1 MRDGWHWHTRHFR
14 AKERRAGMTDPQ
26 GGRTKIAVVANAP
39 ESLVGFRGPLLRLL
53 VARGHEVHTLAPGY
67 SVAQRQELEGI
78 GVYPATIRI
87 ERTGQSPLSDLSTL
101 VDLRR
106 WFRRARPDVSLTYF
120 IKPNIYGGLAAALTR
135 IPRRVAMVEGLGY
148 LFTDNGD
155 NSLKRSLARFVAVA
169 LLRAALRRAHQVI
182 FLNPD
187 DRDEFVA
194 RKIVRREQVLLLG
207 GIGVDLDFFSPASLP
222 DGPPSF
228 LMIGRLL
235 REKGVCEYIEAARLL
250 KTRYPAARFR
260 LVGGRDD
267 NPGGLS
273 AARVHE
279 LLADGAVEWLGELA
293 DIRPA
298 IADCSV
304 YVLPS
309 YREGVPRSTQEAMAM
324 GRPVVTTDVP
334 GCRETVRP
342 GINGFF
348 ATARD
353 AASLAEAMARFCDDP
368 GLIPVMGAQSLR
380 IAQEQFDIDEV
391 NERIYGALT
400 AGNALRQTA
409 R

>member
-1 MRDGWHWHTRHFR
+1 MADEQTGQ
-14 AKERRAGMTDPQ
+14 M
-26 GGRTKIAVVANAP
+26 KIAIVANAA

-53 VARGHEVHTLAPGY
+53 VARGHRVHTLAPSY
-67 SVAQRQELEGI
+67 SAMQRKQLEEI
-78 GVYPATIRI
+78 GVHPDTFRI

-101 VDLRR
+101 VDLRH
-106 WFRRARPDVSLTYF
+106 WFRRERPDVSLTYF
-120 IKPNIYGGLAAALTR
+120 IKPNIYGGLTAAMTGIA
-135 IPRRVAMVEGLGY
+135 RRVAMVEGLGY

-155 NSLKRSLARFVAVA
+155 SSLKRSVARTVAVV

-194 RKIVRREQVLLLG
+194 RRIVRPEQVMLLG
-207 GIGVDLDFFSPASLP
+207 GIGVDLDIFSPAPLP
-222 DGPPSF
+222 DGMPSF

-235 REKGVCEYIEAARLL
+235 REKGVCEYIEAARRL
-250 KTRYPAARFR
+250 KVRYPAARFC
-260 LVGGRDD
+260 LVGGRDN

-273 AARVHE
+273 TTQVDK
-279 LLADGAVEWLGELA
+279 LLVDGAVEWLGEVS
-293 DIRPA
+293 DVRPA
-298 IADCSV
+298 IAGCSV

-334 GCRETVRP
+334 GCRETVQA
-342 GINGFF
+342 GVNGFF

-353 AASLAEAMARFCDDP
+353 ADSLADAMARFCDNP
-368 GLIPVMGAQSLR
+368 SLIPVMGAESR
-380 IAQEQFDIDEV
+380 RMAQERFNIDEV

-400 AGNALRQTA
+400 GS
-409 R
+409 